1 MFKQILGAAII
12 GAVIAA
18 PANAGDFSF
27 SISGHGKDVI
37 FVPGLGASA
46 EVMKDVANAM
56 EDVRWHLVSVP
67 GFAGRAPSEKPG
79 EDPLTVAAAAVS
91 TYIAEQDLQCPILIG
106 HSVGALVG
114 IRIATDA
121 RQNVCGLVVMDAPPA
136 LGAVLAQDAKPETL
150 QTLADS
156 IARPLADFSPSQF
169 ADWANQMAESW
180 GGRPATRESVAA
192 MVAGSDQATVSRVF
206 AQALTTD
213 VTPLLGQITVP
224 TLVVFTTPQ
233 GHGMTDEM
241 IDSFYRTA
249 YAGLTN
255 GQFRHIPDAG
265 HFLMLDQPA
274 ATAAA
279 IADFLSTM

>member
-1 MFKQILGAAII
+1 MFKHILGAAII
-12 GAVIAA
+12 GAVIVA
-18 PANAGDFSF
+18 PANAGEFSF
-27 SISGHGKDVI
+27 SVSGHGRDVI

-46 EVMKDVANAM
+46 KVMQDVANTM

-67 GFAGRAPSEKPG
+67 GFAGRAPSDG
-79 EDPLTVAAAAVS
+79 LGDDPLAVAAEAVS

-114 IRIATDA
+114 IGIAADA

-136 LGAVLAQDAKPETL
+136 LGAVLAQDSQPETL
-150 QTLADS
+150 EALADS
-156 IARPLADFSPSQF
+156 IARPLADFSPAQF

-180 GGRPATRESVAA
+180 GGRPSTRQTVAA
-192 MVAGSDQATVSRVF
+192 MVAASDQATVSRVF

-213 VTPLLGQITVP
+213 VTPMLGQITVP
-224 TLVVFTTPQ
+224 TLVMFTTPQ
-233 GHGMTDEM
+233 GHGLTDEM
-241 IDSFYRTA
+241 IEGFYRTA
-249 YAGLTN
+249 YAGLPN
-255 GQFRHIPDAG
+255 GYFRHIPDAG

-274 ATAAA
+274 ATATA